1 MRRIERTL
9 LLQMLDTQWRE
20 HLAAM
25 DYMRQGIFL
34 RSYAQKNPKQEY
46 KREAFELF
54 TSMLDRINY
63 DAVSLL
69 ARMQVRSEAEV
80 EREELERQAR
90 LERMMQFQH
99 AEAPSITGG
108 VPPAEEPESPEP
120 SAPFQREVRKIGR
133 NEPCPCGSGRKF
145 KQCHG
150 ALQSEE
156 SDPFPTV
163 GRNDP
168 CPCGSGQKFK
178 HCHGSLSE

>member
-1 MRRIERTL
+1 
-9 LLQMLDTQWRE
+9 MLDQ
-20 HLAAM
+20 
-25 DYMRQGIFL
+25 
-34 RSYAQKNPKQEY
+34 
-46 KREAFELF
+46 
-54 TSMLDRINY
+54 INY

-80 EREELERQAR
+80 EREEMERQAR

-99 AEAPSITGG
+99 AEAPSLAGTQE
-108 VPPAEEPESPEP
+108 PPPVAPEP
-120 SAPFQREVRKIGR
+120 DTQVPFHRDVRKIGR

-150 ALQSEE
+150 ALQADE

-168 CPCGSGQKFK
+168 CPCGSGQKYK
-178 HCHGSLSE
+178 HCHGALAE